1 MSDILQNS
9 IETAVEMQAGNQDAQ
24 SYVNDLKADVRA
36 GSPRAISRLQ
46 DLVNLI
52 VITYNE
58 ATLLQPNMKEFINQ
72 FIDKPR
78 DDNGNGRRY
87 IKHFPKVPTNY
98 EIGKFIPTGTSTPQF
113 KVEFIKFKEAN
124 GNLAPMSVQKKYE
137 IVYIQSELIT
147 YFINS
152 QLRTFIEEQILGQIQ
167 QSMEIFLY
175 DYVMTKLVDTEQV
188 GAGTDNIPTNHP
200 QRGKVVNG
208 TKTNLFECIVEL
220 ITEVKKMKQNSNDYN
235 VDQTLT
241 EAIDASKTEDLIL
254 LVSPKVKAMFESEI
268 ITQLFNSANIQLDKH
283 FGQIHVPNRKFNLT
297 GPTATVEQTSYIRDD
312 KLIVIDRKNY
322 LRILTMLKVPGGD
335 YYPINMA
342 NLQVLHHW
350 LAAGYLPWGKVLT
363 YKSNKLTTSP
373 SA

>member
-1 MSDILQNS
+1 MSDVLQNS

-58 ATLLQPNMKEFINQ
+58 ATLLKPNMKEFINQ
-72 FIDKPR
+72 FIDEPR

-188 GAGTDNIPTNHP
+188 QGGTNQHA
-200 QRGKVVNG
+200 QRGAVVQG
-208 TKTNLFECIVEL
+208 TGNNLFECIVEL
-220 ITEVKKMKQNSNDYN
+220 ITKVKDMLQNSNTYN

-254 LVSPKVKAMFESEI
+254 LVSPKVKAMFETEI
-268 ITQLFNSANIQLDKH
+268 ITQLFNSANIELNKH
-283 FGQIHVPNRKFNLT
+283 FGQIHVPNRKFTLT
-297 GPTATVEQTSYIRDD
+297 GQTVAVQADSYMPDN

-342 NLQVLHHW
+342 NLQVLHH
-350 LAAGYLPWGKVLT
+350 
-363 YKSNKLTTSP
+363 
-373 SA
+373 

>member
-1 MSDILQNS
+1 MADILQNA
-9 IETAVEMQAGNQDAQ
+9 IEAAVEMKAGEKDAQ
-24 SYVNDLKADVRA
+24 SYVNDLREDVKA
-36 GSPRAISRLQ
+36 GSQKALSSLR

-58 ATLLQPNMKEFINQ
+58 ATLLKPNMKEFINQ

-87 IKHFPKVPTNY
+87 IKHFPKVPANY
-98 EIGKFIPTGTSTPQF
+98 DVNQFIPTGTTQPTF
-113 KVEFIKFKEAN
+113 KVEFIKFKKDDGTLN
-124 GNLAPMSVQKKYE
+124 DMSVQKKYQ

-167 QSMEIFLY
+167 QSMEIYLY
-175 DYVMTKLVDTEQV
+175 DYVLTKLVNTEPGNNV
-188 GAGTDNIPTNHP
+188 PA
-200 QRGKVVNG
+200 RGKVLSG
-208 TKTNLFECIVEL
+208 TGNNLFECIVEL
-220 ITEVKKMKQNSNDYN
+220 IAEVQNMKQNSNDYN
-235 VDQTLT
+235 VDKTLT
-241 EAIDASKTEDLIL
+241 EAIDASRTEDLIL
-254 LVSPKVKAMFESEI
+254 LVSPKIKAMFETEI
-268 ITQLFNSANIQLDKH
+268 ITQLFNSANIELNKH
-283 FGQIHVPNRKFNLT
+283 FGQIHVPNREFNLT
-297 GPTATVEQTSYIRDD
+297 GPTATVKSTSYIGDD

-322 LRILTMLKVPGGD
+322 LRILTMLEVAGGD
-335 YYPINMA
+335 YYPTNMG

-363 YKSNKLTTSP
+363 YKSANLTVSP

>member
-58 ATLLQPNMKEFINQ
+58 ATLLKPNMKEFINQ
-72 FIDKPR
+72 FIDEPR

-87 IKHFPKVPTNY
+87 IKHFPKVPTDY
-98 EIGKFIPTGTSTPQF
+98 EINKFIPTQTTTPQF
-113 KVEFIKFKEAN
+113 KVEFIKFKTDTGA
-124 GNLAPMSVQKKYE
+124 LAPMSVQKKYE
-137 IVYIQSELIT
+137 IVYIQSDLIT

-167 QSMEIFLY
+167 QSMEIYLY
-175 DYVMTKLVDTEQV
+175 DYVMTKLVDTEPV
-188 GAGTDNIPTNHP
+188 GSSA
-200 QRGKVVNG
+200 RGKVVSGNG
-208 TKTNLFECIVEL
+208 NNLFECIVEL
-220 ITEVKKMKQNSNDYN
+220 ITHVKDMLQNSNTYN

-254 LVSPKVKAMFESEI
+254 LVSPKVKAMFETEI
-268 ITQLFNSANIQLDKH
+268 ITQLFNSANIELNKH
-283 FGQIHVPNRKFNLT
+283 FGQIHVPNRKFTLT
-297 GPTATVEQTSYIRDD
+297 GQTVAVQAASYMPDN

-363 YKSNKLTTSP
+363 YKSSNLTVSP

>member
-1 MSDILQNS
+1 MSTTLDNA
-9 IETAVEMQAGNQDAQ
+9 IETAVEMRAGNQDAQ
-24 SYVNDLKADVRA
+24 SYVNDLREQVRA
-36 GSPRAISRLQ
+36 GSPRAISNLQ

-58 ATLLQPNMKEFINQ
+58 ATILQPNMKEFINQ

-87 IKHFPKVPTNY
+87 IKHFPRVPEDYNPT
-98 EIGKFIPTGTSTPQF
+98 KFIPTSTSTPQF
-113 KVEFIKFKEAN
+113 KVQFIKFKKDN
-124 GNLAPMSVQKKYE
+124 GDLDTLSVQKKYE
-137 IVYIQSELIT
+137 IVYIQSQLIT

-167 QSMEIFLY
+167 QAMEIYLY
-175 DYVMTKLVDTEQV
+175 DYVMTKLVDTEAVSSGNNQHAV
-188 GAGTDNIPTNHP
+188 
-200 QRGKVVNG
+200 RGKVMSG
-208 TKTNLFECIVEL
+208 TGRNLFECIVEL
-220 ITEVKKMKQNSNDYN
+220 IKEVKKMKQNSSDYN
-235 VDQTLT
+235 VDLTLT

-254 LVSPKVKAMFESEI
+254 LVSPAVKAMFESEI

-283 FGQIHVPNRKFNLT
+283 FGQIHVPNRKFDLT
-297 GPTATVEQTSYIRDD
+297 GPTAKVQASSYIGDD
-312 KLIVIDRKNY
+312 RLIVIDRKNY
-322 LRILTMLKVPGGD
+322 LRILTMLEIPGGD
-335 YYPINMA
+335 YYPTNMA

-363 YKSNKLTTSP
+363 YKSSNLTVSP

>member
-1 MSDILQNS
+1 MSDVLQNS

-87 IKHFPKVPTNY
+87 IKHFPRVPEDYSPT
-98 EIGKFIPTGTSTPQF
+98 KFIPTGTTATAF
-113 KVEFIKFKEAN
+113 KVHFIKFKN
-124 GNLAPMSVQKKYE
+124 DQGQLDTLSVQKKYE
-137 IVYIQSELIT
+137 IVYIQSDLIT

-167 QSMEIFLY
+167 QAMEIYLY

-188 GAGTDNIPTNHP
+188 GAGTGNIPTNHP
-200 QRGKVVNG
+200 QRGKVINS
-208 TKTNLFECIVEL
+208 TKQNLFDCMVEL
-220 ITEVKKMKQNSNDYN
+220 IAEVKKMKQNSSDYN

-254 LVSPKVKAMFESEI
+254 LVSPKVKAMFETEI

-283 FGQIHVPNRKFNLT
+283 FGQIHVPNRKFVLT
-297 GPTATVEQTSYIRDD
+297 GSTAKVEANSYIGDD

-363 YKSNKLTTSP
+363 YKSNNLTTSP

>member
-1 MSDILQNS
+1 MSDTLDRS
-9 IETAVEMQAGNQDAQ
+9 IETAVEMKAGNQDAQ
-24 SYVNDLKADVRA
+24 SYVNDLREQVRA
-36 GSPRAISRLQ
+36 GSPRAISNLQ

-58 ATLLQPNMKEFINQ
+58 ATLLKPNMKEFINQ
-72 FIDKPR
+72 FIDEPR

-87 IKHFPKVPTNY
+87 IKHFPKVPGNY

-175 DYVMTKLVDTEQV
+175 DYVMTKLVDTEQA
-188 GAGTDNIPTNHP
+188 GAGNGNIPSNHP
-200 QRGKVVNG
+200 QRGAVVQGAGN
-208 TKTNLFECIVEL
+208 NLFECIVEL
-220 ITEVKKMKQNSNDYN
+220 ITKVKDMLQNSNTYN

-254 LVSPKVKAMFESEI
+254 LVSPKVKAMFETEV

-283 FGQIHVPNRKFNLT
+283 FGQIHVPNRKFTLT
-297 GPTATVEQTSYIRDD
+297 GNTVGVEAASYMPDN

-335 YYPINMA
+335 YYPTNMA

-363 YKSNKLTTSP
+363 YKSSNLTVSP

>member
-1 MSDILQNS
+1 MSDVLQNS
-9 IETAVEMQAGNQDAQ
+9 IETAVEMKAGNQDAQ
-24 SYVNDLKADVRA
+24 SYINDLRADVRS
-36 GSPRAISRLQ
+36 GSPRAISQLQ

-87 IKHFPKVPTNY
+87 IKHFPKVPQNY
-98 EIGKFIPTGTSTPQF
+98 DITKFIPTQTTPPQF
-113 KVEFIKFKEAN
+113 TVEFIKFKEAN
-124 GNLAPMSVQKKYE
+124 GSLAPMSVQKKYE

-175 DYVMTKLVDTEQV
+175 DYVMTKLVDTEEV
-188 GAGTDNIPTNHP
+188 RSGATNLQHA
-200 QRGKVVNG
+200 QRGKVINS
-208 TKTNLFECIVEL
+208 TKQNLFECMVEL
-220 ITEVKKMKQNSNDYN
+220 IAEVKKMKQNSNDYN
-235 VDQTLT
+235 VDQQLT

-254 LVSPKVKAMFESEI
+254 LVSPKVKAMFETEI

-297 GPTATVEQTSYIRDD
+297 GPTAKVETTSYIGDD
-312 KLIVIDRKNY
+312 RLIVIDRKNY
-322 LRILTMLKVPGGD
+322 LRILTMLEIPGGD
-335 YYPINMA
+335 YYPTNMA

-363 YKSNKLTTSP
+363 YKSSNLTVSP

>member
-1 MSDILQNS
+1 MSDVLQNS
-9 IETAVEMQAGNQDAQ
+9 IETAVEMKAGNQDAQ
-24 SYVNDLKADVRA
+24 SYINDLRADVRS
-36 GSPRAISRLQ
+36 GSPRAISTLQ
-46 DLVNLI
+46 ELVNLI

-87 IKHFPKVPTNY
+87 IKHFPRVPKNY
-98 EIGKFIPTGTSTPQF
+98 SATEFIPTATSTPAF
-113 KVEFIKFKEAN
+113 KVEFIKFKESN
-124 GNLAPMSVQKKYE
+124 GSLATMSVQKKYE

-175 DYVMTKLVDTEQV
+175 DYVMTKLVDTVQ
-188 GAGTDNIPTNHP
+188 NTN
-200 QRGKVVNG
+200 QAKRGKLINSN
-208 TKTNLFECIVEL
+208 KPNLFECMVEL
-220 ITEVKKMKQNSNDYN
+220 ITEVKKMKQNSSDYN
-235 VDQTLT
+235 VDPQLK

-254 LVSPKVKAMFESEI
+254 LVSPKIKAMFETEI
-268 ITQLFNSANIQLDKH
+268 ITQLFNSANIELNKH
-283 FGQIHVPNRKFNLT
+283 FGQIHVPNRQFNFS
-297 GPTATVEQTSYIRDD
+297 GDTVKVQDTSYIGDD
-312 KLIVIDRKNY
+312 TLIVIDRKNY
-322 LRILTMLKVPGGD
+322 LRILTMLEIPGGD
-335 YYPINMA
+335 YYPTNMA

-363 YKSNKLTTSP
+363 YKSSNLTVSP

>member
-9 IETAVEMQAGNQDAQ
+9 IETAVEMKAGNQDAQ
-24 SYVNDLKADVRA
+24 SYINDLRADVRS
-36 GSPRAISRLQ
+36 GSPRAISQLQ

-58 ATLLQPNMKEFINQ
+58 ATLLKPNMKEFINQ
-72 FIDKPR
+72 FIDEPR

-87 IKHFPKVPTNY
+87 IKHFPKVPGNY
-98 EIGKFIPTGTSTPQF
+98 EIGKFIPTTTSTPQF

-124 GNLAPMSVQKKYE
+124 GTLAPMSVQKKYE

-175 DYVMTKLVDTEQV
+175 DYVMTKLVNTEPGNSQP
-188 GAGTDNIPTNHP
+188 N
-200 QRGKVVNG
+200 RGKIFTG
-208 TKTNLFECIVEL
+208 TGNNLFECIVEL
-220 ITEVKKMKQNSNDYN
+220 ITQVKDMLQNSNTYN
-235 VDQTLT
+235 VDQQLT

-254 LVSPKVKAMFESEI
+254 LVSPKVKAMFETEI
-268 ITQLFNSANIQLDKH
+268 ITQLFNSANIELNKH
-283 FGQIHVPNRKFNLT
+283 FGQIHVPNRKFTLT
-297 GPTATVEQTSYIRDD
+297 GNTVGVEAGSYMPDN

-342 NLQVLHHW
+342 NLQVLHH
-350 LAAGYLPWGKVLT
+350 
-363 YKSNKLTTSP
+363 
-373 SA
+373 

>member
-9 IETAVEMQAGNQDAQ
+9 IETAVEMKAGNQDAQ
-24 SYVNDLKADVRA
+24 SYINDLRADVRS
-36 GSPRAISRLQ
+36 GSPRAISNLQ

-87 IKHFPKVPTNY
+87 IKHFPRVPQNY
-98 EIGKFIPTGTSTPQF
+98 DPTKFIPTGTTAAAF
-113 KVEFIKFKEAN
+113 KVEFIKFKN
-124 GNLAPMSVQKKYE
+124 DQGQLAPMSVQKKYE
-137 IVYIQSELIT
+137 IVYIQSDLIT
-147 YFINS
+147 YFINH

-175 DYVMTKLVDTEQV
+175 DYVMTKLVDTVQNNNQ
-188 GAGTDNIPTNHP
+188 AK
-200 QRGKVVNG
+200 RGKLINS
-208 TKTNLFECIVEL
+208 TKQNLFDCMVEL
-220 ITEVKKMKQNSNDYN
+220 IAEVKKMKQNSSDYN

-254 LVSPKVKAMFESEI
+254 LVSPKVKAMFETEI

-283 FGQIHVPNRKFNLT
+283 FGQIHVPNRKFVLT
-297 GPTATVEQTSYIRDD
+297 GTTAKVEQNSYIGDD
-312 KLIVIDRKNY
+312 TLIVIDRKNY

-363 YKSNKLTTSP
+363 YKSSNLTVSP

>member
-24 SYVNDLKADVRA
+24 SYVNDLKADVRS

-72 FIDKPR
+72 FIDEPR

-87 IKHFPKVPTNY
+87 IKHFPKVPGNY

-113 KVEFIKFKEAN
+113 KVEFIKFKEAD

-175 DYVMTKLVDTEQV
+175 DYVMTKLVNTEPGNSQP
-188 GAGTDNIPTNHP
+188 N
-200 QRGKVVNG
+200 RGKIFTG
-208 TKTNLFECIVEL
+208 TGNNLFECIVEL
-220 ITEVKKMKQNSNDYN
+220 ITQVKDMLQNSNTYN

-254 LVSPKVKAMFESEI
+254 LVSPKVKAMFETEI
-268 ITQLFNSANIQLDKH
+268 ITQLFNSANIELNKH
-283 FGQIHVPNRKFNLT
+283 FGQIHVPNRKFTLT
-297 GPTATVEQTSYIRDD
+297 GNTVGVEAASYMPDN

-363 YKSNKLTTSP
+363 YKSNNLTVSP

>member
-9 IETAVEMQAGNQDAQ
+9 IETAVEMKAGNQDAQ
-24 SYVNDLKADVRA
+24 SYINDLRADVRS
-36 GSPRAISRLQ
+36 GSPRAISSLQ

-58 ATLLQPNMKEFINQ
+58 ATLLKPNMKEFINQ

-87 IKHFPKVPTNY
+87 IKHFPRVPKNY
-98 EIGKFIPTGTSTPQF
+98 SAAEFIPTAPSTPAF

-124 GNLAPMSVQKKYE
+124 GNLAPLSVQKKYE

-188 GAGTDNIPTNHP
+188 QSGNNQHA
-200 QRGKVVNG
+200 QRGKLI
-208 TKTNLFECIVEL
+208 TSQKANLFECMVEL
-220 ITEVKKMKQNSNDYN
+220 IAEVKKMKQNSSDYN
-235 VDQTLT
+235 VDQQLS

-254 LVSPKVKAMFESEI
+254 LVSPKIKAMFETEI

-297 GPTATVEQTSYIRDD
+297 GTTAKVETTSYIGDD
-312 KLIVIDRKNY
+312 RLIVIDRKNY
-322 LRILTMLKVPGGD
+322 LRILTMLEIPGGD
-335 YYPINMA
+335 YYPTNMA

-363 YKSNKLTTSP
+363 YKSSNLTVSP

>member
-9 IETAVEMQAGNQDAQ
+9 IETAVEMKAGNQDAQ
-24 SYVNDLKADVRA
+24 SYINDLRADVRS
-36 GSPRAISRLQ
+36 GSPRAISNLQ

-58 ATLLQPNMKEFINQ
+58 ATILQPNMKEFINQ

-87 IKHFPKVPTNY
+87 IKHFPRVPEDYNPT
-98 EIGKFIPTGTSTPQF
+98 KFIPTATSTPAF

-124 GNLAPMSVQKKYE
+124 GDLAPMSVQKKYE
-137 IVYIQSELIT
+137 IVYIQSDLIT

-167 QSMEIFLY
+167 QAMEIYLY
-175 DYVMTKLVDTEQV
+175 DYVMKKLVDTEAV
-188 GAGTDNIPTNHP
+188 NSGGTAVQHP
-200 QRGKVVNG
+200 QRGKVLAG
-208 TKTNLFECIVEL
+208 QGRNLFECIVEL
-220 ITEVKKMKQNSNDYN
+220 IKEVKKMKQNSSDYN
-235 VDQTLT
+235 VDQQLS

-254 LVSPKVKAMFESEI
+254 LVSPAVKAMFESEI

-297 GPTATVEQTSYIRDD
+297 GTTAKVETTSYIGDD

-335 YYPINMA
+335 YYPTNMA

-363 YKSNKLTTSP
+363 YKSSNLTVSP

>member
-1 MSDILQNS
+1 MSDVLQNS
-9 IETAVEMQAGNQDAQ
+9 IETAVEMKAGNQDAQ
-24 SYVNDLKADVRA
+24 SYINDLRADVRS
-36 GSPRAISRLQ
+36 GSPRAISNLQ
-46 DLVNLI
+46 ELVNLI

-87 IKHFPKVPTNY
+87 IKHFPRVPKNY
-98 EIGKFIPTGTSTPQF
+98 SATEFIPTATSTPAF
-113 KVEFIKFKEAN
+113 KVEFIKFKESN
-124 GNLAPMSVQKKYE
+124 GSLAQLSVQKKYE
-137 IVYIQSELIT
+137 IVYIQSDLIT

-175 DYVMTKLVDTEQV
+175 DYVMTKLVDTLQN
-188 GAGTDNIPTNHP
+188 GNTAK
-200 QRGKVVNG
+200 RGKLITSN
-208 TKTNLFECIVEL
+208 KPNLFECMVEL
-220 ITEVKKMKQNSNDYN
+220 ITEVKKMKQNSSDYN
-235 VDQTLT
+235 VDPQLT

-254 LVSPKVKAMFESEI
+254 LVSPKVKAMFETEI

-283 FGQIHVPNRKFNLT
+283 FGQIHVPNRQFNLS
-297 GPTATVEQTSYIRDD
+297 GDIVKVQNTSYIGDD
-312 KLIVIDRKNY
+312 TLIVIDRKNY
-322 LRILTMLKVPGGD
+322 LRILTMLEIPGGD
-335 YYPINMA
+335 YYPTNMA

-363 YKSNKLTTSP
+363 YKSSNLTVSP

>member
-1 MSDILQNS
+1 MSDVLQNS
-9 IETAVEMQAGNQDAQ
+9 IETAVEMKAGNQDAQ
-24 SYVNDLKADVRA
+24 SYINDLRADVRS
-36 GSPRAISRLQ
+36 GSPRAISNLQ

-175 DYVMTKLVDTEQV
+175 DYVMTKLVDTEAV
-188 GAGTDNIPTNHP
+188 GSGTNQHAV
-200 QRGKVVNG
+200 RGKVMSG
-208 TKTNLFECIVEL
+208 TGRNLFECIVEL
-220 ITEVKKMKQNSNDYN
+220 IKEVKKMKQNSSDYN
-235 VDQTLT
+235 VDLTLT

-254 LVSPKVKAMFESEI
+254 LVSPAVKAMFESEI
-268 ITQLFNSANIQLDKH
+268 ITQLFNAANIQLDKH
-283 FGQIHVPNRKFNLT
+283 FGQIHVPNRKFDLT
-297 GPTATVEQTSYIRDD
+297 GPTAKVQASSYIGDD
-312 KLIVIDRKNY
+312 RLIVIDRKNY

-342 NLQVLHHW
+342 NLQVLHH
-350 LAAGYLPWGKVLT
+350 
-363 YKSNKLTTSP
+363 
-373 SA
+373 

>member
-58 ATLLQPNMKEFINQ
+58 ATLLKPNMKEFINQ
-72 FIDKPR
+72 FIDEPR

-113 KVEFIKFKEAN
+113 KVEFIKFKESD
-124 GNLAPMSVQKKYE
+124 GSLAPMSVQKKYE

-175 DYVMTKLVDTEQV
+175 DYVMTKLVNTEPGNSQP
-188 GAGTDNIPTNHP
+188 N
-200 QRGKVVNG
+200 RGKIFTG
-208 TKTNLFECIVEL
+208 TGNNLFECIVEL
-220 ITEVKKMKQNSNDYN
+220 ITQVKDMLQNSNTYN

-254 LVSPKVKAMFESEI
+254 LVSPKVKAMFETEV
-268 ITQLFNSANIQLDKH
+268 ITQLFNSANIELNKH
-283 FGQIHVPNRKFNLT
+283 FGQIHVPNRKFTLT
-297 GPTATVEQTSYIRDD
+297 GNTVGVEAASYMPDN

-363 YKSNKLTTSP
+363 YKSNNLTVSP
-373 SA
+373 ST

>member
-1 MSDILQNS
+1 MSNTLDNA
-9 IETAVEMQAGNQDAQ
+9 IETAVEMKAGNQDAQ
-24 SYVNDLKADVRA
+24 SYVNDLREQVRA
-36 GSPRAISRLQ
+36 GSPRAISQLQ

-58 ATLLQPNMKEFINQ
+58 ATILQPNMKEFINQ

-87 IKHFPKVPTNY
+87 IKHFPRVPQNY
-98 EIGKFIPTGTSTPQF
+98 DPNRFIPTGTTTNAF
-113 KVEFIKFKEAN
+113 KVQFIKFKKDN
-124 GNLAPMSVQKKYE
+124 GDLDTLSVQKRYE
-137 IVYIQSELIT
+137 IVYIQSQLIT

-167 QSMEIFLY
+167 QAMEIYLY

-188 GAGTDNIPTNHP
+188 SSGNNQHA
-200 QRGKVVNG
+200 QRGKLI
-208 TKTNLFECIVEL
+208 TSQKANLFECMVEL
-220 ITEVKKMKQNSNDYN
+220 IAEVKKMKQNSSDYN

-254 LVSPKVKAMFESEI
+254 LVSPKIKAMFETEI

-297 GPTATVEQTSYIRDD
+297 GQTATVEQTSYIGDD
-312 KLIVIDRKNY
+312 RLIVIDRKNY
-322 LRILTMLKVPGGD
+322 LRILTMLEIPGGD
-335 YYPINMA
+335 YYPTNMA

-363 YKSNKLTTSP
+363 YKSSNLTVSP

>member
-1 MSDILQNS
+1 MSDTLQNA
-9 IETAVEMQAGNQDAQ
+9 IETAVEMRAGNQDAQ
-24 SYVNDLKADVRA
+24 SYVNDLREQVRA
-36 GSPRAISRLQ
+36 GSPRAISQLQ

-58 ATLLQPNMKEFINQ
+58 ATILQPNMKEFINQ

-87 IKHFPKVPTNY
+87 IKHFPRVPKDYNAN
-98 EIGKFIPTGTSTPQF
+98 EFIPTTTTATAF
-113 KVEFIKFKEAN
+113 KVHFIKFKN
-124 GNLAPMSVQKKYE
+124 DQGNLDTLSVQKKYE
-137 IVYIQSELIT
+137 IVYIQSQLIT

-167 QSMEIFLY
+167 QAMEIYLY
-175 DYVMTKLVDTEQV
+175 DYVMTKLVDTLETN
-188 GAGTDNIPTNHP
+188 GTTAK
-200 QRGKVVNG
+200 RGKLITSN
-208 TKTNLFECIVEL
+208 KTNLFECMVEL
-220 ITEVKKMKQNSNDYN
+220 ITEVKKMKQNSSDYN
-235 VDQTLT
+235 VDKTLS

-254 LVSPKVKAMFESEI
+254 LVSPKVKAMFETEI

-283 FGQIHVPNRKFNLT
+283 FGQIHVPNRKFDLS
-297 GPTATVEQTSYIRDD
+297 GPTAKVQADSYIPDD
-312 KLIVIDRKNY
+312 RLIVIDRKNY
-322 LRILTMLKVPGGD
+322 LRILTMLEIPGGD
-335 YYPINMA
+335 YYPTNMA

-363 YKSNKLTTSP
+363 YKSSNLTVSP

>member
-9 IETAVEMQAGNQDAQ
+9 IETAVEMKAGNQDAQ
-24 SYVNDLKADVRA
+24 SYINDLRADVRS
-36 GSPRAISRLQ
+36 GSPRAISNLQ

-87 IKHFPKVPTNY
+87 IKHFPKVPQNY
-98 EIGKFIPTGTSTPQF
+98 DPNRFIPTQTTTPQF
-113 KVEFIKFKEAN
+113 KVEFIKFKESN
-124 GNLAPMSVQKKYE
+124 GSLAPMSVQKKYE
-137 IVYIQSELIT
+137 IVYIQSDLIT

-175 DYVMTKLVDTEQV
+175 DYVMTKLVDTVQ
-188 GAGTDNIPTNHP
+188 NTN
-200 QRGKVVNG
+200 QAKRGKLINSN
-208 TKTNLFECIVEL
+208 KPNLFECMVEL
-220 ITEVKKMKQNSNDYN
+220 IAEVKKMKQNSSDYN
-235 VDQTLT
+235 VDQTLR

-254 LVSPKVKAMFESEI
+254 LVSPKVKAMFETEI

-283 FGQIHVPNRKFNLT
+283 FGQIHVPNRKFVLT
-297 GPTATVEQTSYIRDD
+297 GPTATVEANSYIGDD
-312 KLIVIDRKNY
+312 TLIVIDRKNY

-363 YKSNKLTTSP
+363 YKSDRLTTSP

>member
-1 MSDILQNS
+1 MSDTLDRS
-9 IETAVEMQAGNQDAQ
+9 IETAVEMKAGNQDAQ
-24 SYVNDLKADVRA
+24 SYVNDLREQVRA
-36 GSPRAISRLQ
+36 GSPRAISNLQ

-58 ATLLQPNMKEFINQ
+58 ATILQPNMKEFINQ

-87 IKHFPKVPTNY
+87 IKHFPRVPKNY
-98 EIGKFIPTGTSTPQF
+98 SATEFIPTATSRPAF
-113 KVEFIKFKEAN
+113 KVEFIKFKESN
-124 GNLAPMSVQKKYE
+124 GSLATMSVQKKYE

-175 DYVMTKLVDTEQV
+175 DYVMTKLVDTVQ
-188 GAGTDNIPTNHP
+188 NTN
-200 QRGKVVNG
+200 QAKRGKLINS
-208 TKTNLFECIVEL
+208 TKQNLFDCMVEL
-220 ITEVKKMKQNSNDYN
+220 IAEVKKMKQNSSDYN
-235 VDQTLT
+235 VDQQLS

-254 LVSPKVKAMFESEI
+254 LVSPKVKAMFETEI

-283 FGQIHVPNRKFNLT
+283 FGQIHVPNRQFNFS
-297 GPTATVEQTSYIRDD
+297 GDTVKVNNTSYIGDD
-312 KLIVIDRKNY
+312 TLIVIDRKNY
-322 LRILTMLKVPGGD
+322 LRILTMLEIPGGD
-335 YYPINMA
+335 YYPTNMA

-363 YKSNKLTTSP
+363 YKSNKLTVSP

>member
-1 MSDILQNS
+1 MSDTLQNS
-9 IETAVEMQAGNQDAQ
+9 IETAVEMKAGNQDAQ
-24 SYVNDLKADVRA
+24 SYVNDLREQVRA
-36 GSPRAISRLQ
+36 GSPRAISQLQ

-58 ATLLQPNMKEFINQ
+58 ATILQPNMKEFINQ

-87 IKHFPKVPTNY
+87 IKHFPRVPKNY
-98 EIGKFIPTGTSTPQF
+98 SATEFIPTAPSTPAF
-113 KVEFIKFKEAN
+113 KVEFIKFKESN
-124 GNLAPMSVQKKYE
+124 GQLATMSVQKKYE

-175 DYVMTKLVDTEQV
+175 DYVMTKLVDTVQ
-188 GAGTDNIPTNHP
+188 NTN
-200 QRGKVVNG
+200 QAKRGKLINS
-208 TKTNLFECIVEL
+208 TKQNLFDCMVEL
-220 ITEVKKMKQNSNDYN
+220 IAEVKKMKQNSSDYN
-235 VDQTLT
+235 VDSTLK

-254 LVSPKVKAMFESEI
+254 LVSPKIKAMFETEI
-268 ITQLFNSANIQLDKH
+268 ITQLFNSANIQLEKH
-283 FGQIHVPNRKFNLT
+283 FGQIHVPNRQFNFS
-297 GPTATVEQTSYIRDD
+297 GDTVKVNDTSYIGDD
-312 KLIVIDRKNY
+312 TLIVIDRKNY
-322 LRILTMLKVPGGD
+322 LRILTMLEIPGGD
-335 YYPINMA
+335 YYPTNMA

-363 YKSNKLTTSP
+363 YKSSNLTVSP

>member
-58 ATLLQPNMKEFINQ
+58 ATLLKPNMKEFINQ
-72 FIDKPR
+72 FIDEPR

-113 KVEFIKFKEAN
+113 KVEFIKFKESD
-124 GNLAPMSVQKKYE
+124 GSLAPMSVQKKYE

-175 DYVMTKLVDTEQV
+175 DYVMTKLVNTEPGNSQP
-188 GAGTDNIPTNHP
+188 N
-200 QRGKVVNG
+200 RGKIFTG
-208 TKTNLFECIVEL
+208 TGNNLFECIVEL
-220 ITEVKKMKQNSNDYN
+220 ITQVKDMLQNSNTYN

-254 LVSPKVKAMFESEI
+254 LVSPKVKAMFETEV
-268 ITQLFNSANIQLDKH
+268 ITQLFNSANIELNKH
-283 FGQIHVPNRKFNLT
+283 FGQIHVPNRKFTLT
-297 GPTATVEQTSYIRDD
+297 GNTVGVEAASYMPDN

-363 YKSNKLTTSP
+363 YKSANLTVSP

>member
-9 IETAVEMQAGNQDAQ
+9 IETAVEMKAGNQDAQ
-24 SYVNDLKADVRA
+24 SYINDLRADVRS
-36 GSPRAISRLQ
+36 GSPRAISQLQ

-58 ATLLQPNMKEFINQ
+58 ATILQPNMKEFINQ

-87 IKHFPKVPTNY
+87 IKHFPRVPQNY
-98 EIGKFIPTGTSTPQF
+98 DPTKFIPTGTTAAAF
-113 KVEFIKFKEAN
+113 KVEFIKFKN
-124 GNLAPMSVQKKYE
+124 DQGQLAPMSVQKKYE
-137 IVYIQSELIT
+137 IVYIQSDLIT

-167 QSMEIFLY
+167 QSMEIYLY
-175 DYVMTKLVDTEQV
+175 DYVMTKLVDTEAITNQ
-188 GAGTDNIPTNHP
+188 GANNHA
-200 QRGKVVNG
+200 QRGKVMNG
-208 TKTNLFECIVEL
+208 TKNNLFECIVEL
-220 ITEVKKMKQNSNDYN
+220 ITEVKKMKQNSSDYN
-235 VDQTLT
+235 VDQNLR

-254 LVSPKVKAMFESEI
+254 LVSPKIKAMFETEI
-268 ITQLFNSANIQLDKH
+268 ITQLFNSANIQLNKH
-283 FGQIHVPNRKFNLT
+283 FGQIHVPNRKFVLT
-297 GPTATVEQTSYIRDD
+297 GATATVEADSYMPDN

-342 NLQVLHHW
+342 NLQVLHH
-350 LAAGYLPWGKVLT
+350 
-363 YKSNKLTTSP
+363 
-373 SA
+373 

>member
-1 MSDILQNS
+1 MSTTLDNA
-9 IETAVEMQAGNQDAQ
+9 IETAVEMRAGNQDAQ
-24 SYVNDLKADVRA
+24 SYVNDLREQVRA
-36 GSPRAISRLQ
+36 GSPRAISQLQ

-58 ATLLQPNMKEFINQ
+58 ATILQPNMKEFINQ

-87 IKHFPKVPTNY
+87 IKHFPRVPEDYNPT
-98 EIGKFIPTGTSTPQF
+98 KFIPTATSTPAF
-113 KVEFIKFKEAN
+113 KVEFIKFKENTGA
-124 GNLAPMSVQKKYE
+124 LAPLSVQKKYE
-137 IVYIQSELIT
+137 IVYIQSDLIT

-167 QSMEIFLY
+167 QAMEIFWY
-175 DYVMTKLVDTEQV
+175 DYVMTKLVDTLETS
-188 GAGTDNIPTNHP
+188 GNTAK
-200 QRGKVVNG
+200 RGKLLTG
-208 TKTNLFECIVEL
+208 TGRNLFECIVEL
-220 ITEVKKMKQNSNDYN
+220 IKEVKKMKQNSSDYN
-235 VDQTLT
+235 VDQQLS

-254 LVSPKVKAMFESEI
+254 LVSPAVKAMFESEI

-297 GPTATVEQTSYIRDD
+297 GTTAKVETTSYIGDD
-312 KLIVIDRKNY
+312 RLIVIDRKNY
-322 LRILTMLKVPGGD
+322 LRILTMLEIPGGD
-335 YYPINMA
+335 YYPTNMA

-363 YKSNKLTTSP
+363 YKSSNLTVSP

>member
-9 IETAVEMQAGNQDAQ
+9 IETAVEMKAGNQDAQ
-24 SYVNDLKADVRA
+24 SYINDLRADVRS
-36 GSPRAISRLQ
+36 GSPRAISQLQ

-58 ATLLQPNMKEFINQ
+58 ATLLKPNMKEFINQ
-72 FIDKPR
+72 FIDEPR

-87 IKHFPKVPTNY
+87 IKHFPKVPGNY

-175 DYVMTKLVDTEQV
+175 DYVMTKLVDTEAV
-188 GAGTDNIPTNHP
+188 GSGTNQHA
-200 QRGKVVNG
+200 QRGKVMTG
-208 TKTNLFECIVEL
+208 TGNNLFECVVEL
-220 ITEVKKMKQNSNDYN
+220 ITQVKDMLQNSNTYN
-235 VDQTLT
+235 VDQQLT

-254 LVSPKVKAMFESEI
+254 LVSPKVKAMFETEI
-268 ITQLFNSANIQLDKH
+268 ITQLFNSANIELNKH
-283 FGQIHVPNRKFNLT
+283 FGQIHVPNRKFVLT
-297 GPTATVEQTSYIRDD
+297 GTTATVAAESYMPDN

-363 YKSNKLTTSP
+363 YKSNNLTVSP

>member
-1 MSDILQNS
+1 MSDVLQNS
-9 IETAVEMQAGNQDAQ
+9 IETAVEMKAGNQDAQ
-24 SYVNDLKADVRA
+24 SYINDLRENVRS
-36 GSPRAISRLQ
+36 GSPRAISNLQ

-87 IKHFPKVPTNY
+87 IKHFPRVPQNY
-98 EIGKFIPTGTSTPQF
+98 DATKFIPTGTTAAAF
-113 KVEFIKFKEAN
+113 KVEFIKFKTDT
-124 GNLAPMSVQKKYE
+124 GTLAPMSVQKKYE
-137 IVYIQSELIT
+137 IVYIQSDLIT

-188 GAGTDNIPTNHP
+188 SGGANNHA
-200 QRGKVVNG
+200 QRGKVI
-208 TKTNLFECIVEL
+208 TSQKANLFECMVEL
-220 ITEVKKMKQNSNDYN
+220 IAEVKKMKQNSSDYN
-235 VDQTLT
+235 VDQTLR

-254 LVSPKVKAMFESEI
+254 LVSPKVKAMFETEI

-283 FGQIHVPNRKFNLT
+283 FGQIHVPNRKFVLT
-297 GPTATVEQTSYIRDD
+297 GNTATVEANSYIGDD
-312 KLIVIDRKNY
+312 RLIVIDRKNY

-363 YKSNKLTTSP
+363 YKSSNLTVSP

>member
-58 ATLLQPNMKEFINQ
+58 ATLLKPNMKEFINQ
-72 FIDKPR
+72 FIDEPR

-113 KVEFIKFKEAN
+113 KVEFIKFKESD
-124 GNLAPMSVQKKYE
+124 GSLAPMSVQKKYE

-175 DYVMTKLVDTEQV
+175 DYVMTKLVNTEPGNSQP
-188 GAGTDNIPTNHP
+188 N
-200 QRGKVVNG
+200 RGKIFTG
-208 TKTNLFECIVEL
+208 TGNNLFECIVEL
-220 ITEVKKMKQNSNDYN
+220 ITQVKDMLQNSNTYN

-254 LVSPKVKAMFESEI
+254 LVSPKVKAMFETEI
-268 ITQLFNSANIQLDKH
+268 ITQLFNSANIELNKH
-283 FGQIHVPNRKFNLT
+283 FGQIHVPNRKFTLT
-297 GPTATVEQTSYIRDD
+297 GNTVGVEAASYMPDN

-363 YKSNKLTTSP
+363 YKSSNLTVSP

>member
-1 MSDILQNS
+1 MSDTLERS
-9 IETAVEMQAGNQDAQ
+9 IETAVEMKAGNQDAQ
-24 SYVNDLKADVRA
+24 SYVNDLREQVRA
-36 GSPRAISRLQ
+36 GSPRAISNLQ
-46 DLVNLI
+46 ELVNLI

-58 ATLLQPNMKEFINQ
+58 ATILQPNMKEFINQ

-87 IKHFPKVPTNY
+87 IKHFPRVPEDYNPT
-98 EIGKFIPTGTSTPQF
+98 KFIPTSTSTPQF
-113 KVEFIKFKEAN
+113 KVQFIKFKKDN
-124 GNLAPMSVQKKYE
+124 GDLDTLSVQKKYE
-137 IVYIQSELIT
+137 IVYIQSQLIT

-167 QSMEIFLY
+167 QAMEIYLY
-175 DYVMTKLVDTEQV
+175 DYVMTKLVDTEAV
-188 GAGTDNIPTNHP
+188 SSGTQALQHP
-200 QRGKVVNG
+200 QRGKVI
-208 TKTNLFECIVEL
+208 TSQKANLFECMVEL
-220 ITEVKKMKQNSNDYN
+220 IAEVKKMKQNSSDYN

-254 LVSPKVKAMFESEI
+254 LVSPKIKAMFETEI

-297 GPTATVEQTSYIRDD
+297 GPTAKVETTSYIGDD
-312 KLIVIDRKNY
+312 RLIVIDRKNY
-322 LRILTMLKVPGGD
+322 LRILTMLEIPGGD
-335 YYPINMA
+335 YYPTNMA

-363 YKSNKLTTSP
+363 YKSSNLTVSP

>member
-1 MSDILQNS
+1 MSNTLDNA
-9 IETAVEMQAGNQDAQ
+9 IETAVEMRAGNQDAQ
-24 SYVNDLKADVRA
+24 SYVNDLREQVRA
-36 GSPRAISRLQ
+36 GSPRAISQLQ

-58 ATLLQPNMKEFINQ
+58 ATILQPNMKEFINQ

-87 IKHFPKVPTNY
+87 IKHFPRVPKDYNAN
-98 EIGKFIPTGTSTPQF
+98 EFIPTTTTANAF
-113 KVEFIKFKEAN
+113 KVHFIKFKQDN
-124 GNLAPMSVQKKYE
+124 GQLADMSVQKKYE
-137 IVYIQSELIT
+137 IVYIQSQLIT

-175 DYVMTKLVDTEQV
+175 DYVMTKLVDTV
-188 GAGTDNIPTNHP
+188 NNNGNTAK
-200 QRGKVVNG
+200 RGKLINS
-208 TKTNLFECIVEL
+208 TKQNLFDCMVEL
-220 ITEVKKMKQNSNDYN
+220 IAEVKKMKQNSSDYN
-235 VDQTLT
+235 VDSSLT

-254 LVSPKVKAMFESEI
+254 LVSPKVKAMFETEI
-268 ITQLFNSANIQLDKH
+268 ITQLFNSANIELNKH
-283 FGQIHVPNRKFNLT
+283 FGQIHVPNRKFVLT
-297 GPTATVEQTSYIRDD
+297 GSTATVATESYIPDD
-312 KLIVIDRKNY
+312 RLIVIDRKNY
-322 LRILTMLKVPGGD
+322 LRILTMLEIPGGD
-335 YYPINMA
+335 YYPTNMA

-363 YKSNKLTTSP
+363 YKSSNLTVSP

>member
-1 MSDILQNS
+1 MSDVLQNS

-58 ATLLQPNMKEFINQ
+58 ATLLKPNMKEFINQ
-72 FIDKPR
+72 FIDEPR

-87 IKHFPKVPTNY
+87 IKHFPKVPTDY
-98 EIGKFIPTGTSTPQF
+98 EINKFIPTQTTTPQF
-113 KVEFIKFKEAN
+113 KVEFIKFKTDTGA
-124 GNLAPMSVQKKYE
+124 LAPMSVQKKYE
-137 IVYIQSELIT
+137 IVYIQSDLIT
-147 YFINS
+147 YFINN

-175 DYVMTKLVDTEQV
+175 DYVMTKLVDTE
-188 GAGTDNIPTNHP
+188 PTGGSA
-200 QRGKVVNG
+200 RGKVVSGQGN
-208 TKTNLFECIVEL
+208 NLFECIVEL
-220 ITEVKKMKQNSNDYN
+220 ITHVKDMLQNSNTYN
-235 VDQTLT
+235 VDQQLT

-254 LVSPKVKAMFESEI
+254 LVSPKVKAMFETEI
-268 ITQLFNSANIQLDKH
+268 ITQLFNSANIELNKH
-283 FGQIHVPNRKFNLT
+283 FGQIHVPNRKFTLT
-297 GPTATVEQTSYIRDD
+297 GQTVAVQADSYMPDN

-363 YKSNKLTTSP
+363 YKSSNLTVSP